1 MSSLNVDIIYDYL
14 LKEVLNSDLTKID
27 DSLYENIAIYFKQ
40 NRNNGNNTKSI
51 NSILSTEEKSLVMSL
66 IKRLLETRFKKI
78 FLNSSGKLTLSNLTP
93 EERFLFEIYKK
104 FRISTDQ
111 LLKNMEIGNISALNE
126 MKRKV
131 TKRAVLVKVQV
142 DIPPFMGVD
151 LQKYGPLEP
160 EDVTVLPYSN
170 IEPFLNKLSLSE
182 GWVELS

>member
-1 MSSLNVDIIYDYL
+1 MSSLNMDIIYDYL

-27 DSLYENIAIYFKQ
+27 DSLYENVAIYFKQ
-40 NRNNGNNTKSI
+40 NRNNVNNSKSI
-51 NSILSTEEKSLVMSL
+51 NNILSSEEKTLVMSL

-93 EERFLFEIYKK
+93 EERFLYEIYKRL
-104 FRISTDQ
+104 RISTDQ
-111 LLKNMEIGNISALNE
+111 LLKNMEIGNIGVLNE

-131 TKRAVLVKVQV
+131 TKRAVLVKIQA